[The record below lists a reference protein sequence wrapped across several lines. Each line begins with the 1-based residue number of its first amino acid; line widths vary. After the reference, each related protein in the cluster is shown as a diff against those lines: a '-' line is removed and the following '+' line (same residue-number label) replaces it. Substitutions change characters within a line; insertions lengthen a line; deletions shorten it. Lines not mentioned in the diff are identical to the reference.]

1 MLGRIVKATG
11 NVTYDTPESA
21 AAASEAAQPAIV
33 EDVGPGGVPVGEGGA
48 PTYAQL
54 TDPAEIA
61 GKTVDRVERGHDKTL
76 FFVFADATFAMV
88 GIEDLEWHDNFDP
101 DITLDKPAQSFDRV
115 LLGLSPD
122 GEGGYRKVYIARIR
136 KDSGAIE
143 SKTWAATDP
152 HTFDPAIEDLY
163 AFIEVTSPI
172 SAEHAR
178 SEAIR
183 VRREWL
189 PGREAE
195 ERREQEARAAR
206 ERAEYERLK
215 AKFEGAA

>member
-1 MLGRIVKATG
+1 M
-11 NVTYDTPESA
+11 
-21 AAASEAAQPAIV
+21 
-33 EDVGPGGVPVGEGGA
+33 
-48 PTYAQL
+48 
-54 TDPAEIA
+54 
-61 GKTVDRVERGHDKTL
+61 
-76 FFVFADATFAMV
+76 
-88 GIEDLEWHDNFDP
+88 
-101 DITLDKPAQSFDRV
+101 AQSFDRV

-152 HTFDPAIEDLY
+152 HTSDPAIEDLY

-183 VRREWL
+183 ARREWL
-189 PGREAE
+189 PEQEAE
-195 ERREQEARAAR
+195 ERQRARGSCG
-206 ERAEYERLK
+206 ERACRV
-215 AKFEGAA
+215 

>member
-11 NVTYDTPESA
+11 SVTYDTPESA
-21 AAASEAAQPAIV
+21 AAAGKAARPAIV
-33 EDVGPGGVPVGEGGA
+33 EDVGPGGVPADEGGA
-48 PTYAQL
+48 PTYVQL

-61 GKTVDRVERGHDKTL
+61 GKTVERVERGHDKTL
-76 FFVFADATFAMV
+76 FFVFTDATFAMV
-88 GIEDLEWHDNFDP
+88 GIEEDGWGDEVDRYLSLDDP
-101 DITLDKPAQSFDRV
+101 AKSFDRV
-115 LLGLSPD
+115 LLSLSPD

-136 KDSGAIE
+136 KDSGEIE

-163 AFIEVTSPI
+163 AFIEVRSPI

-189 PGREAE
+189 PQHEAE
-195 ERREQEARAAR
+195 EQREQEARAAR

-215 AKFEGAA
+215 AKYGETV